1 MKDFFSTLQEFPHN
15 DRKTCSHVP
24 KPKAFNLWP
33 RKANEGYQ
41 IVPEE
46 LALPF

>member
-1 MKDFFSTLQEFPHN
+1 MTGK
-15 DRKTCSHVP
+15 HVYMVP
-24 KPKAFNLWP
+24 EPKAFSLWP